1 MKTVFH
7 LILYL
12 GAILSGTLQAVGL
25 NKVEP
30 PFWWAGMHSPKLQL
44 MLYGDNIGELD
55 ARLNHDQ
62 VSIRSVQR
70 VQNSNYLFVNLRM
83 DKGLTPSQVRIQLH
97 KAGDVQHEL
106 VYSFHNRR
114 KGSAQRGGFDN
125 SDTIYLI
132 TPDRFANGDPNNDSL
147 PILQE
152 QANRANPG
160 GRHGGDLAGM
170 AQHLDY
176 IVDMG
181 FTAVWPMPM
190 MENDQPEYS
199 YHGYSITD
207 HYRIDPRFGS
217 NEDYRQF
224 SLKARAQGV
233 GLIQD
238 IILNHIGSE
247 HWWIADLP
255 SSDWLNHQAGFEPT
269 SHYRTSIQD
278 PYSAEIDRKDFT
290 DGWFV
295 TSMPDLNQ
303 RNPLVANYLIQNSIW
318 WVEYADLYGIR
329 TDTYSYS
336 DKDFLTGW
344 TRRLMNEYPNFNIVG
359 EEWSNNPNVVS
370 YWQRGKDNADGYV
383 SHLPSV
389 MDFPLYEN
397 IRNALT
403 EGEGWHQ
410 GLIRIYESLANDNL
424 YPAPLDLVIFAENH
438 DTVRLYSLLEED
450 QKRWQ
455 LAMALLATMRGIP
468 QFFYASEIL
477 ATSPTERDD
486 GLTRSDFPGGW
497 PGDEIN
503 AFTGEGLSEQQL
515 HAQNYLKTLLNWRKD
530 KAVVHTGDLLHFA
543 PHKGVY
549 VYFRSNAEETVMVV
563 LNHSEEAQQL
573 DPERY
578 REGLGTY
585 TKARDIM
592 TGNSQTLEQA
602 LSLPPLTAG
611 ILELQD

>member
-1 MKTVFH
+1 MNRVIRLF
-7 LILYL
+7 LSL
-12 GAILSGTLQAVGL
+12 GAFASAAL
-25 NKVEP
+25 NAADIDRVEP
-30 PFWWAGMHSPKLQL
+30 PFWWSGMEHSELQL
-44 MLYGDNIGELD
+44 MLHGEDIGELD
-55 ARLNHDQ
+55 ARLEQDH
-62 VSIRSVQR
+62 IRIDSVQS
-70 VQNSNYLFVNLRM
+70 VENPNYLFVNLLL
-83 DKGLTPSQVRIQLH
+83 DKELAPGQVRIQLH
-97 KAGDVQHEL
+97 KDGEPQEEL
-106 VYSFHNRR
+106 VYSFHSRR
-114 KGSAQRGGFDN
+114 KGSAQRAGFDN
-125 SDTIYLI
+125 ADAIYLI
-132 TPDRFANGDPNNDSL
+132 APDRFANGDPGNDSL
-147 PILQE
+147 PGLQE
-152 QANRANPG
+152 KANRGKPG

-170 AQHLDY
+170 TEHLDY
-176 IVDMG
+176 IADMG

-190 MENDQPEYS
+190 LENDQPEYS
-199 YHGYSITD
+199 YHGYSTTD
-207 HYRIDPRFGS
+207 HYRVDPRFGS
-217 NEDYRQF
+217 NEEYRQF

-247 HWWIADLP
+247 HWWMDDLP
-255 SSDWLNHQAGFEPT
+255 TSDWLNHQEGFEPT
-269 SHYRTSIQD
+269 THYRTGIQD
-278 PYSAEIDRKDFT
+278 PYSAEVDRREFT

-295 TSMPDLNQ
+295 ETMPDLNQ

-336 DKDFLTGW
+336 DKHFLTEW

-397 IRNALT
+397 IRDALT

-410 GLIRIYESLANDNL
+410 GLIRVYESLANDNL
-424 YPAPLDLVIFAENH
+424 YPDPLNLVIFAENH

-477 ATSPTERDD
+477 ATSPIERND

-497 PGDEIN
+497 PGDEVN
-503 AFTGEGLSEQQL
+503 AFTGEGLSKPQSE
-515 HAQNYLKTLLNWRKD
+515 AQAYLKKLLNWRQD
-530 KAVVHTGDLLHFA
+530 KTVLHTGELLHFA

-549 VYFRSNAEETVMVV
+549 VYFRSNADETVMVA
-563 LNHSEEAQQL
+563 LNHSEETQTL

-578 REGLGTY
+578 REGLGDY
-585 TKARDIM
+585 TMARDVVAG
-592 TGNSQTLEQA
+592 TSQPVEQA
-602 LSLPPLTAG
+602 LSLPPLTAR
-611 ILELQD
+611 ILELH